1 MQSPLHL
8 QSQSLQLQ
16 SLHLKQLPI
25 ELINKIINYTGVIT
39 FFNGKYYNRMPR
51 SDPRYAMLSEVIK
64 LPKVYSDNT
73 LILDLKKNIGESY
86 NTPRFKLVRIFN
98 AGAVILNV
106 HRCGRKEFYM
116 RSYIFSIENKWYSMP
131 VFSSLLY

>member
-1 MQSPLHL
+1 MQL

-16 SLHLKQLPI
+16 SLHLPI
-25 ELINKIINYTGVIT
+25 ELINKIINYTGVVT
-39 FFNGKYYNRMPR
+39 FFNGKYYNRIPR

-106 HRCGRKEFYM
+106 HKCGRKDFYM